1 MYMLGKEKSSKIS
14 QILASSYYQK
24 WVKYFQGVLRLTRDK
39 RYRTNGKKL
48 LVTQYGIAKTET
60 QLWEKLKEG
69 RELAKKYHDK
79 PNLTDKEERE
89 LKGIENHIFIH
100 EQLIR
105 ISKTICDGI
114 AWRNLN
120 YNQMFLLSAARGF
133 GYVAIDYKS
142 KDFRGMYIVAY
153 NISERLGSTVI
164 INDLT
169 RFLRIGD
176 LTDIKDGVPFIH
188 ELKEYGKE
196 VKNMFTLRKVKG
208 KISRQAV
215 RLLELQRIALSA
227 EAKVGNQ
234 IIGKSVIDLPL
245 QTNLAKVE
253 RLIKRSKK
261 EIIVHEQVES
271 FLTIEVTNFQEIK
284 SHKGFDIEA
293 IKAKSSRIRAD
304 IVHSNWDSFYSDERG
319 NFMRM
324 FVPYS
329 IFPFTN
335 ENCINL
341 MSGNYLVKS
350 MLSISKL
357 KEFLIQNGWEIEDV
371 DEAALD
377 RQIKK
382 YDITHS
388 DIFSLNNPLYTEDTL
403 SDIGLFTVRKGPF
416 SMSMDTWLYG
426 KLTSEYLTSKCILD
440 ILNFAYERAA
450 KRQSGDSYFPVFKDE
465 SKLWN

>member
-1 MYMLGKEKSSKIS
+1 MIK
-14 QILASSYYQK
+14 
-24 WVKYFQGVLRLTRDK
+24 
-39 RYRTNGKKL
+39 
-48 LVTQYGIAKTET
+48 
-60 QLWEKLKEG
+60 
-69 RELAKKYHDK
+69 
-79 PNLTDKEERE
+79 
-89 LKGIENHIFIH
+89 
-100 EQLIR
+100 
-105 ISKTICDGI
+105 ISKTICYGI

-215 RLLELQRIALSA
+215 RLLELQRIA
-227 EAKVGNQ
+227 
-234 IIGKSVIDLPL
+234 
-245 QTNLAKVE
+245 
-253 RLIKRSKK
+253 
-261 EIIVHEQVES
+261 
-271 FLTIEVTNFQEIK
+271 
-284 SHKGFDIEA
+284 

-341 MSGNYLVKS
+341 MSGNY
-350 MLSISKL
+350 
-357 KEFLIQNGWEIEDV
+357 
-371 DEAALD
+371 
-377 RQIKK
+377 
-382 YDITHS
+382 
-388 DIFSLNNPLYTEDTL
+388 
-403 SDIGLFTVRKGPF
+403 
-416 SMSMDTWLYG
+416 
-426 KLTSEYLTSKCILD
+426 
-440 ILNFAYERAA
+440 
-450 KRQSGDSYFPVFKDE
+450 
-465 SKLWN
+465 